1 MAITGTT
8 GIQMEVVTESQYCAK
23 LGNTEDIDPEQ
34 PEAEHVP
41 APLSVV
47 RTVWTPAAVF
57 SYSMVLH

>member
-1 MAITGTT
+1 MPITGTT
-8 GIQMEVVTESQYCAK
+8 GTQLEVVIESQYCAK

-47 RTVWTPAAVF
+47 RSHMDTCCCF
-57 SYSMVLH
+57 QL